1 MTAGSF
7 LRTTHRWASL
17 TFAVA
22 VVRGF

>member
-1 MTAGSF
+1 MTAGSL
-7 LRTTHRWASL
+7 LRTTHRWVSL

>member
-7 LRTTHRWASL
+7 LRTTHRWVSL